1 MLNRLLILGAK
12 TDYSHR
18 HCTFYYTNSFDFHLV
33 LII

>member
-1 MLNRLLILGAK
+1 MLNRLRILGAK
-12 TDYSHR
+12 TDYSHS